1 MKPKS
6 TSMTTARRL
15 HAAEADLKA
24 AEVTLVEV
32 VAKEDQALATAADHA
47 AWRASRD
54 AAEIE
59 VNRLRKLVAKLTAD
73 IEEEQRQQAAA
84 AQQQLED
91 DAEAA
96 ATEAAEIIRSNLAQI
111 QTLVR
116 ETIRVSA
123 QADII
128 VEHANRGRAE
138 GAPPILP
145 AELRTRSSAA
155 LPEEVVAENIVTRAV
170 FEESGHMLDEDTAS
184 KLIGG
189 QNGLYVIAGAQ
200 VQSRVVMR
208 KFKRVEFLPEQKAAY
223 TDRLATSISLPA
235 LVAGAPQIW
244 PGNSFFHY
252 SPEAVLELLGKL
264 DQAAAAAVERTTEV
278 RFEPIDQP
286 QRISQSSA
294 A

>member
-32 VAKEDQALATAADHA
+32 VANEDQALATAADHA

-73 IEEEQRQQAAA
+73 IKEEQRQQAAA

-91 DAEAA
+91 DAEVA

-116 ETIRVSA
+116 ETIRISA

-138 GAPPILP
+138 GTTPIMP
-145 AELRTRSSAA
+145 AELRARSSPS
-155 LPEEVVAENIVTRAV
+155 LPEEIVAEKTVTRPV
-170 FEESGHMLDEDTAS
+170 YEETGYMLNDDIAS
-184 KLIGG
+184 KLLGG
-189 QNGLYVIAGAQ
+189 QNGVYVVAGSQ
-200 VQSRVVMR
+200 THSRVVMR
-208 KFKRVEFLPEQKAAY
+208 NFKRVEYLPERPSERL
-223 TDRLATSISLPA
+223 DRLASTISMPPPEG
-235 LVAGAPQIW
+235 GAPQIW
-244 PGNSFFHY
+244 PGDRFAY
-252 SPEAVLELLGKL
+252 YRPEAVLEFLSKL

-286 QRISQSSA
+286 KRISQSSA